1 LGLFYKFFLMS
12 DSKKEIESI
21 GLVSCELGND
31 ACNFCDRPEN
41 GVYAQMTG
49 LESADIA
56 YFICG
61 RCAIDVIKSG
71 VKHCSE
77 IVLPQKTNASVQ
89 KEGDCGC
96 GK

>member
-1 LGLFYKFFLMS
+1 MS

-31 ACNFCDRPEN
+31 ACQFCENPEN

-49 LESADIA
+49 LESQDIA
-56 YFICG
+56 YLICG
-61 RCAIDVIKSG
+61 KCAIEKVKSG
-71 VKHCSE
+71 VSHCRE
-77 IVLPQKTNASVQ
+77 IVAPQNENIR